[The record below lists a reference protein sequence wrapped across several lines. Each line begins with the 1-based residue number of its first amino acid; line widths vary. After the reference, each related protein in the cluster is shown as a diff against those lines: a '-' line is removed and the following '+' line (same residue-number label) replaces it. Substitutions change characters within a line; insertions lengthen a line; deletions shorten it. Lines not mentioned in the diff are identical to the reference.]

1 MGRQPFDRIPEIE
14 AVPALHE
21 REHIT
26 VRTAGEAM
34 KVVAFLCPL
43 IKIERGIA
51 IVMERAERLARS
63 RLFSIHLN
71 PSAVARR
78 RCRFLNYFPNIGIL
92 PRFQCQYPLNL
103 SP

>member
-26 VRTAGEAM
+26 VRTADEAM

-51 IVMERAERLARS
+51 IVMERAERLAKS
-63 RLFSIHLN
+63 GLFSIHLK
-71 PSAVARR
+71 SGAVARR
-78 RCRFLNYFPNIGIL
+78 RCRFMELFP
-92 PRFQCQYPLNL
+92 
-103 SP
+103 